1 VAQRRLDEA
10 PTPTEDAFVDAWIG
24 AAQAYLARRWGLE
37 VWTRRPEPYGPVL
50 LVACTAGFR
59 HPADAFIN
67 AGEFLC
73 YSGILGMA
81 DPSRSSVNIDTVIS
95 AFEVMGEYLRE
106 RELLGEIAI
115 YGGTAILLQF
125 DWRKTTEDVDAIIR
139 TNEREGAVK
148 DAIAYAAL
156 RLGLPDDW
164 LNTFVGGFT
173 PETEPDAFFS
183 TYGTYPR
190 GSAAGLRVFLARPEY
205 LCAMKLKALHRDD
218 VGDRDFEDAIRLGL
232 EIGIGS
238 ANELARLFAAF
249 FPEEALDPI
258 ASARL
263 PKVAQAI
270 QARRRG

>member
-50 LVACTAGFR
+50 LVPCTAAFR
-59 HPADAFIN
+59 RRADAFIN

-73 YSGILGMA
+73 YSGSLGMA
-81 DPSRSSVNIDTVIS
+81 DPRRSSVNIDTVLS

-190 GSAAGLRVFLARPEY
+190 GAAAGLRVFLARPEY
-205 LCAMKLKALHRDD
+205 LCAMKLKALQRDD
-218 VGDRDFEDAIRLGL
+218 VGDRDFEDAVRLGL

-238 ANELARLFAAF
+238 ADELARLFAAF

-258 ASARL
+258 ASARV
-263 PKVAQAI
+263 PQVAQAI